1 MEKILMQNSPYLTL
15 CYKSSQ
21 KIFIFLYLGFKT
33 MLPKHH
39 LIHAAVFHIVF
50 ILPWSPVYSLRHA
63 EMYILQSQYCYCYS
77 TISALA
83 HLQQKLYT
91 NCMPA
96 DSSLVIML
104 GIWTPHPTATQ
115 HSHSH

>member
-1 MEKILMQNSPYLTL
+1 MQNSPYLTL

-21 KIFIFLYLGFKT
+21 KICIYLYQGIKA

-39 LIHAAVFHIVF
+39 LIHAAVIHIVL
-50 ILPWSPVYSLRHA
+50 ILLRSPMYSLRRA
-63 EMYILQSQYCYCYS
+63 ELYILQSHYCYCYS

-83 HLQQKLYT
+83 HPQQKTYT
-91 NCMPA
+91 NCMLA